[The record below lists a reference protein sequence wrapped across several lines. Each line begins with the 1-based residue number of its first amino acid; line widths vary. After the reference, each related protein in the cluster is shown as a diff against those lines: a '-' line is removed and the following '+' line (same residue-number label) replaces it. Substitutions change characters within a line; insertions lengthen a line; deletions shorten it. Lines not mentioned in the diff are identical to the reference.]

1 VSSNPG
7 YGKRSVYQRGL
18 GGILKGVVLALAKEM
33 GCQLIKDVQYR
44 RAAAKL
50 KKPVFKES

>member
-1 VSSNPG
+1 
-7 YGKRSVYQRGL
+7 
-18 GGILKGVVLALAKEM
+18 LKGVVLALAKEM